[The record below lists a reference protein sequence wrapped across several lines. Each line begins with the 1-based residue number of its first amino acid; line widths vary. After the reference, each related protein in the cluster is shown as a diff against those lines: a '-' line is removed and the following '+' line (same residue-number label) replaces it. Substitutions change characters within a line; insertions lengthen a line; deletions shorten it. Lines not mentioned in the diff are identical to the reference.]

1 MAEKHRVPPKPERD
15 DTQHEHEPDNR
26 NVITKLNQE
35 PDEPADEGADNDAGD
50 ADDRNI
56 ISKLNHEDD
65 GGDRR

>member
-15 DTQHEHEPDNR
+15 DTQHEPDNR

-35 PDEPADEGADNDAGD
+35 PDEPAGESAEDDAGD

-65 GGDRR
+65 GGDCR